1 MDASAPSIAI
11 LGCGTM
17 GEAIVAGLVH
27 ANPDAATRI
36 IATSRRAARRDDLA
50 ARLKVRV
57 SDDNVSA
64 AAQADVILLCLK
76 PRGVLQLLEHEDFCA
91 QVTGKV
97 LVSIAA
103 GVSLGQLRARCPEAA
118 CVRAMPNTPCTTG
131 HGMTVL
137 ARAPEVSDAQLAVV
151 SSIFEAVG
159 RCIEL
164 DDAQMDAVTA
174 LNGSGPAFV
183 YVMIE
188 ALTDGGV
195 MMGLPRD
202 RALQIAASVF
212 AGAAGMVLE
221 SEGIIP
227 PR

>member
-1 MDASAPSIAI
+1 MDHVPQTGRGRKRREAPWALPPSRPWHPWYDLAMDASAPSIAI

-103 GVSLGQLRARCPEAA
+103 GVSLGQLRARCPQAA

-131 HGMTVL
+131 HGMTL
-137 ARAPEVSDAQLAVV
+137 SL
-151 SSIFEAVG
+151 IH
-159 RCIEL
+159 I
-164 DDAQMDAVTA
+164 
-174 LNGSGPAFV
+174 
-183 YVMIE
+183 
-188 ALTDGGV
+188 
-195 MMGLPRD
+195 
-202 RALQIAASVF
+202 
-212 AGAAGMVLE
+212 
-221 SEGIIP
+221 
-227 PR
+227 

>member
-1 MDASAPSIAI
+1 MRTALSIDPWSLDRPWPQISGALWTRPRQPEAANAARPLGLDSVATLASVVRPRHGRLRSSIAI

-103 GVSLGQLRARCPEAA
+103 GVSLGQLARCPERRA
-118 CVRAMPNTPCTTG
+118 CAPCRTR
-131 HGMTVL
+131 
-137 ARAPEVSDAQLAVV
+137 RAP
-151 SSIFEAVG
+151 
-159 RCIEL
+159 
-164 DDAQMDAVTA
+164 
-174 LNGSGPAFV
+174 PA
-183 YVMIE
+183 E
-188 ALTDGGV
+188 
-195 MMGLPRD
+195 
-202 RALQIAASVF
+202 
-212 AGAAGMVLE
+212 E
-221 SEGIIP
+221 
-227 PR
+227 